1 MSSKAVS
8 KGMYKLVSPGYDIL
22 DKTFFKD
29 NGRKNGRNPREVLSE
44 LIPDEKVMVL
54 DMCCG
59 TGSNGI
65 GVAMK
70 KPSVTVVGLDRSKSM
85 LKKARQKVQELG
97 LSNVKLICRDATDT
111 GLKDEMFDY
120 IIIGLVLHECDSN
133 LWKSILSEVYRLL
146 KKDGRLIIL
155 DWERQTVLSDKLK
168 FAPMYIT
175 ENIVTP
181 KYFKEY
187 YYSDKEAFFSRY
199 GFEAET
205 NVRCKYTFVMTL
217 KKSAERAEMQE
228 KPAEKE
234 ETCKK
239 LVGTKDSVEN
249 RYLGKTHM
257 LDYDNYMIQNLIRE
271 RGWKNLT
278 EFERIRSIYNFIRD
292 EIRFG
297 YNVDDS
303 IPASKVLKDGYGQC
317 NTKGTL
323 FMALLRAVGIPCRV
337 HGFTIRKELQKGAMT
352 GFVYKQAPK
361 NIFHSWVEV
370 YLEGTWY
377 ELEAFII
384 DRDYLG
390 KLQQKN
396 SNCTGAFCRYG
407 VGVEDFRNPVIDF
420 NRNNTYIQST
430 GINQDFGIY
439 DSPDELLKEHH
450 QEMGL
455 IKKLAFRYYG
465 RHMMNRNVRRIR
477 GE

>member
-1 MSSKAVS
+1 M
-8 KGMYKLVSPGYDIL
+8 
-22 DKTFFKD
+22 
-29 NGRKNGRNPREVLSE
+29 N
-44 LIPDEKVMVL
+44 
-54 DMCCG
+54 
-59 TGSNGI
+59 
-65 GVAMK
+65 
-70 KPSVTVVGLDRSKSM
+70 KPAVTVVGLDRSKSM
-85 LKKARQKVQELG
+85 MKKARQKVQELG

-120 IIIGLVLHECDSN
+120 IIIGLVLHECDAN
-133 LWKSILSEVYRLL
+133 LWKAILSEAYRVL

-175 ENIVTP
+175 ESIVTP
-181 KYFKEY
+181 KYFREY
-187 YYSDKEAFFSRY
+187 YYSDKEAFILRY

-205 NVRCKYTFVMTL
+205 NVRCKYTFIMTL
-217 KKSAERAEMQE
+217 KKSAEKGETRE
-228 KPAEKE
+228 KAAEKE
-234 ETCKK
+234 ELRKK
-239 LVGTKDSVEN
+239 PAGIDDSVEN

-271 RGWKNLT
+271 RGWKNLP
-278 EFERIRSIYNFIRD
+278 EFERIRAIYNFIRD

-323 FMALLRAVGIPCRV
+323 FMALLRAVDIPCRV
-337 HGFTIRKELQKGAMT
+337 HGFTIRKELQEGAMT

-390 KLQQKN
+390 RLQQKN
-396 SNCTGAFCRYG
+396 SNC
-407 VGVEDFRNPVIDF
+407 VGG
-420 NRNNTYIQST
+420 S
-430 GINQDFGIY
+430 
-439 DSPDELLKEHH
+439 K
-450 QEMGL
+450 GL
-455 IKKLAFRYYG
+455 
-465 RHMMNRNVRRIR
+465 
-477 GE
+477 